1 LPGRVPRLQRLDEA
15 RVEAMIGA
23 NLVQDLVVQA
33 VLVCV
38 GVWWFSNRW
47 IWALWAIRWVVL
59 VAIAAALVSVRRGR
73 LTRALLLLGGG
84 HVIGVVGLVAIV
96 PVLTPLAMLILVG
109 DLFLGSYLQEPA
121 RKRYF
126 FAMIPII
133 SGVAALSFQS
143 GTNLA
148 DRTPRS
154 VAITLIIA
162 HTLSSGFFI
171 PKGHRQH
178 YVQLRLAR
186 DRLTASEV
194 RLSAAVLAERASIA
208 SELEAEPVAGIRVL
222 LAKLQRIREN
232 LVIRPEVA
240 AKLADEASFETQEAL
255 RSLRRIS
262 HGVYPELL
270 QSGIHEALRQLVGG
284 LGELERF
291 DVPTTRLPANV
302 EAAIYMAVRELIV
315 REPLVFN
322 RDRIAAHSLVIELD
336 ADRVHLFLRIDGVR
350 NSLSGVLS
358 SMPTDRIVAVG
369 GEASLCVDDDGLEFL
384 ANIPLAVSPSRG
396 FAAGDANR
404 SILSVFTTWGLRAAL
419 VAMAVSAVVLV
430 TTRDVSGV
438 FVVLAFAWLAAGARL
453 GAWFMKRGRYGSS
466 IAALCL
472 ASLTSAV
479 FATALVTELA
489 PLMALVVSLPTMF
502 ALPFLDERRLDLIA
516 VLQATSLSALTII
529 GYLNAPLIERVVSP
543 IVPFI
548 AVSLGAGAAAALI
561 SVTLIATVRTV
572 TDASFAAVGALGR
585 IVQAADAQRQSI
597 ERDLHDGAQQLFV
610 AISLQ
615 FRSLVKVATTDSGRA
630 QRVVDTTEGLLGEA
644 RIGLINVARGALVPE
659 LDEGRLADA
668 LHRGIGAL
676 RAGALD
682 HEVKLRVDGVD
693 AVPPELAN
701 AVYFCCHEA
710 LQNAM
715 KHGSNGGRKLMVM
728 LSVRRQGDW
737 VSFSVSDDGVG
748 FDPDSSG
755 PSGSSGSG
763 SSGSGEGAG
772 HGLPSIAARIAELQ
786 GELSVVSS
794 PGGGTVVAGA
804 VPLIR

>member
-1 LPGRVPRLQRLDEA
+1 
-15 RVEAMIGA
+15 MIRA

-33 VLVCV
+33 VLVGV
-38 GVWWFSNRW
+38 GLWWFSDPW
-47 IWALWAIRWVVL
+47 IWALWGIRWVVL
-59 VAIAAALVSVRRGR
+59 VAIAAALVSVRNGL
-73 LTRALLLLGGG
+73 LTRALLLLASG
-84 HVIGVVGLVAIV
+84 HVIGVIGLVAIV

-109 DLFLGSYLQEPA
+109 DLFLGSYLRDPI

-126 FAMIPII
+126 LAMIPVIA
-133 SGVAALSFQS
+133 GVAALSFQS
-143 GTNLA
+143 GTDLA

-154 VAITLIIA
+154 VAISLIIA

-186 DRLTASEV
+186 DRLTASEL
-194 RLSAAVLAERASIA
+194 RLSAAVLAERTSIA
-208 SELEAEPVAGIRVL
+208 GALEEEPVAGIGLL

-232 LVIRPEVA
+232 LATHPEVA
-240 AKLADEASFETQEAL
+240 AHIADAASFETQDAL

-270 QSGIHEALRQLVGG
+270 QSGIPEALRQLMGSI
-284 LGELERF
+284 GELERF
-291 DVPTTRLPANV
+291 EVPTTRLPANV
-302 EAAIYMAVRELIV
+302 EAAIYMSVRELIV
-315 REPLVFN
+315 REPSVFN
-322 RDRIAAHSLVIELD
+322 RDKDASHSLVIALD
-336 ADRVHLFLRIDGVR
+336 ADCVHLYLRIGGV
-350 NSLSGVLS
+350 SVPSSGVLS

-369 GEASLCVDDDGLEFL
+369 GESLVHVVNGGLEFL
-384 ANIPLAVSPSRG
+384 ANIPLVVAGSPSVSVS
-396 FAAGDANR
+396 DANH

-419 VAMAVSAVVLV
+419 IGMAVSSVVLV
-430 TTRDVSGV
+430 TTRELPGAL
-438 FVVLAFAWLAAGARL
+438 VVLAFAWLAAGAML

-472 ASLTSAV
+472 ASLSSAV

-502 ALPFLDERRLDLIA
+502 ALPFLDERRLNLIA
-516 VLQATSLSALTII
+516 VLQAVSLSALTVI
-529 GYLNAPLIERVVSP
+529 GYLNAPLIARVVSP
-543 IVPFI
+543 IVPFL

-561 SVTLIATVRTV
+561 SLTLIATVRTV
-572 TDASFAAVGALGR
+572 TDASGAAVAALGK
-585 IVQAADAQRQSI
+585 IVHAADAQRQSI

-615 FRSLVKVATTDSGRA
+615 FRSLVKVAMTDPVRA
-630 QRVVDTTEGLLGEA
+630 LRVIETTEGLLADA
-644 RIGLINVARGALVPE
+644 RVGLINVARGALIPE

-668 LHRGIGAL
+668 LRRGIGSL
-676 RAGALD
+676 GELD
-682 HEVKLRVDGVD
+682 HEVRLRVDGVD
-693 AVPPELAN
+693 VVAPELAT

-715 KHGSNGGRKLMVM
+715 KHGGNGSHGGRKLMVIV
-728 LSVRRQGDW
+728 SVRGEGDW
-737 VSFSVSDDGVG
+737 VSFSVSDNGVG
-748 FDPDSSG
+748 FDAERSS
-755 PSGSSGSG
+755 
-763 SSGSGEGAG
+763 EG
-772 HGLPSIAARIAELQ
+772 HGLPSIAARIAEMR

-804 VPLIR
+804 VPLQN